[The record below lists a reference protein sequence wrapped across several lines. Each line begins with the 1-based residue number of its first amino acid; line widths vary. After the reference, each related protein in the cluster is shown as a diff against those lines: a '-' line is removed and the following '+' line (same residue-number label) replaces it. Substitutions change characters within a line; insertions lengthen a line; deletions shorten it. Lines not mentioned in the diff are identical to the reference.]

1 MPALVVDR
9 TQTREAV
16 LGAAERVAEM
26 IRPLADTGVPI
37 PREKWT
43 VGEAGNHIA
52 NSVELFV
59 DLAGGAERP
68 HGNKSRDSLADAN
81 AAWLAGDPERGG
93 AALADRIVDAARRFV
108 DSVAGRPPTQLV
120 RSPAGDMTL
129 DQLTSYLLTHLL
141 AHGVSIARALHKP
154 TPVRKQD
161 PYLMLPFFEVAM
173 SNFVD
178 QKSTK
183 SHRATYVLHVRGGPE
198 LVVRLENGV
207 ATVLDKRPSR
217 VDCHISGDPMSLF
230 LVGLGL
236 KRQWGPI
243 ATFKLTTWGRKPWL
257 ALSFVGRF
265 DQP

>member
-16 LGAAERVAEM
+16 LGAAERVADM
-26 IRPLADTGVPI
+26 IRPLADTGVAI

-43 VGEAGNHIA
+43 VGEAASHVA
-52 NSVELFV
+52 NAIELFV
-59 DLAGGAERP
+59 DLASGAERT
-68 HGNKSRDSLADAN
+68 HGAKTRDSLAAAN

-93 AALADRIVDAARRFV
+93 AALADRIVDAARRLV

-120 RSPAGDMTL
+120 RSPAGEMTL
-129 DQLTSYLLTHLL
+129 DQLTSYLLSHTL
-141 AHGVSIARALHKP
+141 AHGVSISRALHKP

-173 SNFVD
+173 ANFVD
-178 QKSTK
+178 QKRTK
-183 SHRATYVLHVRGGPE
+183 NHRATYVLHVRGGPE
-198 LVVRLENGV
+198 LVVRLENGT
-207 ATVLDKRPSR
+207 ATVLDRRPQR

-236 KRQWGPI
+236 KSQWGPI

-257 ALSFVGRF
+257 ALRFVGHF
-265 DQP
+265 EKP